1 MAFYSLRV
9 TSGEDDDL
17 AELKSMYPDWK
28 PADYTDSPMVYIQR
42 NLDIES
48 LRRNVSGIGNSS
60 DTVEVKKISRREF
73 EWKRHQKGG

>member
-17 AELKSMYPDWK
+17 AELKGMYPDWK
-28 PADYTDSPMVYIQR
+28 PADYTDSPMIYIQR

-48 LRRNVSGIGNSS
+48 LTRNVSGIGNSP

-73 EWKRHQKGG
+73 EWKRHQKGR